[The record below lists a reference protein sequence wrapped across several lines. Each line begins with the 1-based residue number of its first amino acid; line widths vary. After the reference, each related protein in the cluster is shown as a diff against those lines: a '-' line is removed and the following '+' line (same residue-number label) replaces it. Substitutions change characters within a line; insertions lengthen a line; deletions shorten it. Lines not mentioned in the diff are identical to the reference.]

1 MNMKK
6 LICMA
11 LAMLLCL
18 GTIALAESDDL
29 QTQLDAA
36 NARIAELESEV
47 ELYKPFYENQIVAE
61 YGDGGIIWKDA
72 ADAEYQAASE
82 AYAQYGLNID
92 DYAADIKQD
101 ILETLVRNAIL
112 DDKAAEMGI
121 SEISDEERANLEA
134 EAVEQFETY
143 VETYKSYFA
152 DENADE
158 ETAREQTIAAMESYG
173 LTQDVLTQQML
184 ESYVDEQLHSAITK
198 DVAVTDEDIQ
208 AEYQKMVA
216 DDEEAYA
223 DDDYSY
229 NNARNSGETI
239 AWNPEGYRA
248 VKHVLIQFDEDQSAK
263 YSELHSRLDELK
275 AEKDAVENPVVE
287 DGAEGAEGE
296 EAEEAEEA
304 EEDLDIEVEEVEGE
318 EEDLDIEVEEVEDEE
333 EDLEAD
339 GEETEA
345 PEPTPEPRSLDEIE
359 ADIASVTAE
368 IEALHAELL
377 PQAQQVIDEFNGGAD
392 FDSLIEKYN
401 ADPGMTNEPTASQ
414 GYAVAANS
422 TTWDPAFTE
431 GAMSI
436 AEVGQISAPVYGMN
450 GIHIIYYLADIT
462 PGAVPF
468 EELAET
474 AEANALEQKI
484 SDTYENQVNAWVE
497 EANPVYHAD
506 RF

>member
-47 ELYKPFYENQIVAE
+47 ELYKPFYESQIVAE

-152 DENADE
+152 DEDADE

-184 ESYVDEQLHSAITK
+184 ESYVDEQLHNAITK

-229 NNARNSGETI
+229 NNARNSGEAI

-296 EAEEAEEA
+296 EAE
-304 EEDLDIEVEEVEGE
+304 
-318 EEDLDIEVEEVEDEE
+318 
-333 EDLEAD
+333 
-339 GEETEA
+339 
-345 PEPTPEPRSLDEIE
+345 
-359 ADIASVTAE
+359 
-368 IEALHAELL
+368 
-377 PQAQQVIDEFNGGAD
+377 
-392 FDSLIEKYN
+392 
-401 ADPGMTNEPTASQ
+401 
-414 GYAVAANS
+414 
-422 TTWDPAFTE
+422 
-431 GAMSI
+431 
-436 AEVGQISAPVYGMN
+436 
-450 GIHIIYYLADIT
+450 
-462 PGAVPF
+462 
-468 EELAET
+468 
-474 AEANALEQKI
+474 
-484 SDTYENQVNAWVE
+484 
-497 EANPVYHAD
+497 
-506 RF
+506 